1 MKVTNNYEIPATVM
15 ATGERVM
22 VNNPGEGRDNPWGF
36 YAEMWHFTEDGR
48 VFHDDELE
56 FKED

>member
-1 MKVTNNYEIPATVM
+1 MKVTDNYEIPATVIEK
-15 ATGERVM
+15 GEQVM

-36 YAEMWHFTEDGR
+36 CAEMWHFTEDGR

-56 FKED
+56 FNQ